1 MHPRSQKRIQNRGY
15 VEFRVN
21 PCNAKVLDLGSLAI
35 LRWRLPPSLG
45 DLPMSLTASYFS
57 VPSPLARLL
66 RGAALTVALALAP
79 AVASAQFVLPPL
91 PYAYDALEPHID
103 KQTMEIHHSRHH
115 QAFINNL
122 NNAAKDNPDLAKI
135 PLDQMQAQV
144 GKLGTGIRNSGGGHY
159 NHDFFWKVMA
169 PADKTGKPSKELEAA
184 IVSTFGSLD
193 EMKKQFDRAALTR
206 FGSGW
211 AWLIVTAD
219 KKLAITS
226 TANQDNPLMADVAE
240 VPMKGQP
247 ILGLD
252 VWEHAYYL
260 KHQNKRG
267 DYVTAFWN
275 VVNWNQV
282 NAFYAAALKSR

>member
-1 MHPRSQKRIQNRGY
+1 
-15 VEFRVN
+15 
-21 PCNAKVLDLGSLAI
+21 
-35 LRWRLPPSLG
+35 
-45 DLPMSLTASYFS
+45 MSLTASYFS

-282 NAFYAAALKSR
+282 NTLYAAALKSR